1 MTNTFHLAWQTP
13 LSYCADVLANGREG
27 RTLLRDTVV
36 ALERTG
42 FDFTLLGD
50 LDPLGAPAS
59 DLAASVDTSSIASY
73 VIGETSRLGVVT
85 ALSTED
91 YAPYLLARLIA
102 TLDHASNG
110 RSGWSVLSTPSF
122 AAGEQAPDDRL
133 VEYLEVVR
141 QLWTSWEPDAVV
153 VDRENIV
160 YAQPSKVHE
169 INFEGTYYRSL
180 GPLVTSRAPQDMPVV
195 TLVNP
200 DPTSPALGYADL
212 VVLNVDDPSRAAT
225 LGKQI
230 RESVVDGGRPAEAV
244 TVLMAATPAFDHLA
258 GGPGGAAFRV
268 AGSTPQIAAEL
279 GRLADEGVADGF
291 VLSPSRSDRIYLAN
305 ITDDLV
311 PALRSEG
318 RIRSGYAGPFLRNNL
333 GSS

>member
-1 MTNTFHLAWQTP
+1 MSSTFHLAWQTP

-50 LDPLGAPAS
+50 LDPVGAPAS

-85 ALSTED
+85 ALSIED

-122 AAGEQAPDDRL
+122 VEGEQAPEDRL
-133 VEYLEVVR
+133 LEYLEVVR

-153 VDRENIV
+153 IDRDNIV
-160 YAQPSKVHE
+160 YAQPAKVHE

-200 DPTSPALGYADL
+200 SPTSPTLAYADL
-212 VVLNVDDPSRAAT
+212 VVLDVDDAARAAT
-225 LGKQI
+225 LSKEI
-230 RESVVDGGRPAEAV
+230 REAVADSGRAV
-244 TVLMAATPAFDHLA
+244 TVMLAATPVFDHLA
-258 GGPGGAAFRV
+258 AGTTGAALEI
-268 AGSTPQIAAEL
+268 AGSTAQIASEM
-279 GRLADEGVADGF
+279 GRFADEGIADGF
-291 VLSPSRSDRIYLAN
+291 VLSPSRTDRIYLSN
-305 ITDDLV
+305 VTDDLV

-318 RIRSGYAGPFLRNNL
+318 RIRSGYAGAFLRDNL
-333 GSS
+333 GIS

>member
-1 MTNTFHLAWQTP
+1 MTSTFHLAWQAP
-13 LSYCADVLANGREG
+13 LSYCADVLATGKEG
-27 RTLLRDTVV
+27 RTLLRDAVV

-42 FDFTLLGD
+42 FDFVLLGD
-50 LDPLGAPAS
+50 LDSIGSPAS
-59 DLAASVDTSSIASY
+59 ELAASVDTSSIASY

-122 AAGEQAPDDRL
+122 AAGEQAPEDRL
-133 VEYLEVVR
+133 IEYLEVVR

-153 VDRENIV
+153 VDRENMV
-160 YAQPSKVHE
+160 YAQPAKVHE

-180 GPLVTSRAPQDMPVV
+180 GPLVTSLAPQDMPVV
-195 TLVNP
+195 TLVDP
-200 DPTSPALGYADL
+200 SPTSGALAYADL
-212 VVLNVDDPSRAAT
+212 VVLTADDAARAAT
-225 LGKQI
+225 LNKEI
-230 RESVVDGGRPAEAV
+230 REAVVGAGREPDAV
-244 TVLMAATPAFDHLA
+244 TILLAATPDFDHLTA
-258 GGPGGAAFRV
+258 GTAGAPFRIV
-268 AGSTPQIAAEL
+268 GSTAQIAAEM

-311 PALRSEG
+311 PVLRSEE
-318 RIRSGYAGPFLRNNL
+318 RIRSGYAGGFLRHNL
-333 GSS
+333 GL